1 MKVVEDLHD
10 FDYSVFIIGT
20 AIFVLL
26 PVIAIKTGIEILT
39 AFAAI
44 GPFFI
49 GYKSKNYRGA
59 FSVAGLS
66 GIFLWIAII
75 YGALGQ
81 VVDINL
87 NPYLLNTLLLIVL
100 IFVGGFIGSIGHL
113 FKVNRTS
120 AIEMANKNKKG
131 TKNVKN
137 QVKPIEQG
145 YKKVLKKIKK

>member
-26 PVIAIKTGIEILT
+26 PVIAIKT
-39 AFAAI
+39 
-44 GPFFI
+44 FFI

-66 GIFLWIAII
+66 SIFLWIAII

-81 VVDINL
+81 IVDINL

-113 FKVNRTS
+113 FKINRTS

>member
-10 FDYSVFIIGT
+10 FDYGVFIIGT

-66 GIFLWIAII
+66 SIFLWIAII
-75 YGALGQ
+75 YGAFGLT
-81 VVDINL
+81 VDIKL
-87 NPYLLNTLLLIVL
+87 NPFILNTLLLIVL

-113 FKVNRTS
+113 FKINRTS